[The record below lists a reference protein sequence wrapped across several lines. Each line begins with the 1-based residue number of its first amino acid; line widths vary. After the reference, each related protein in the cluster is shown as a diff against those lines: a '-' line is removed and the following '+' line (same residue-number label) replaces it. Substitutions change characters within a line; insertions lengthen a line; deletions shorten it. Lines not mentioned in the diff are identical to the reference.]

1 MEIEN
6 NISNELNNNIDIEV
20 KQNNF
25 LETTIGKAINTGL
38 NIGIRYLLPDLIED
52 EVIQIKDSI
61 LNNGIK
67 EGLRTAIESATKLG
81 KSALGIVTGKFENVN
96 QMQTAVKSGGIVD
109 SVQNL
114 INTAVNK
121 FVNSGKINFSVGE
134 ASYG

>member
-38 NIGIRYLLPDLIED
+38 NIGVRYLLPDLIED

-61 LNNGIK
+61 
-67 EGLRTAIESATKLG
+67 
-81 KSALGIVTGKFENVN
+81 
-96 QMQTAVKSGGIVD
+96 
-109 SVQNL
+109 
-114 INTAVNK
+114 
-121 FVNSGKINFSVGE
+121 
-134 ASYG
+134 